1 VTIQAQILK
10 LMRNLIAERGTSVLF
25 TTHDLGAAWEI
36 CDRVTVMYAGTGGE
50 TAEVGAFFDRPAHPY
65 TRNAAREPADAA
77 LGAARHS
84 GRRPQ
89 SVRAADRLP
98 LPSALPARRGGL
110 QATHPLPS
118 RRRRATR
125 CAAIIRIWRTPD
137 ERAPAR
143 TGRASRGASRSA
155 TPGGCRIGWLR
166 ALDGVSLQIGRGEIL
181 GVVGESGCGKST
193 LGKTITG
200 IHAPSAGS
208 IRFEGNEIA
217 GLTPRAGAGAAQPVA
232 VLLPGPGRF
241 ARPALENR
249 ARARGAAGGA
259 HQAVAR
265 RAQAPGARDAR
276 GGRASRSAH
285 LDLYPH
291 EISGGQQRRVGLAR
305 VMMLRPSLIILDEP
319 TSGLDVSVQ
328 ATVLNLFAALS
339 KAHDLAYMF
348 ISHDLSVVRL
358 FSHRIAVMYL
368 GRIVETGETSQ
379 IFANPKH
386 PYTQSLLA
394 AVPQIGGRRVT
405 DTFWLEGEPPS
416 PDNLPPGCRFAPRC
430 PRADGLCGRDDPASR
445 ALADGRLIACHHA
458 VDG

>member
-1 VTIQAQILK
+1 MSEPLLELNGLARRFPI
-10 LMRNLIAERGTSVLF
+10 
-25 TTHDLGAAWEI
+25 
-36 CDRVTVMYAGTGGE
+36 
-50 TAEVGAFFDRPAHPY
+50 
-65 TRNAAREPADAA
+65 RNAW
-77 LGAARHS
+77 G
-84 GRRPQ
+84 
-89 SVRAADRLP
+89 VR
-98 LPSALPARRGGL
+98 
-110 QATHPLPS
+110 T
-118 RRRRATR
+118 
-125 CAAIIRIWRTPD
+125 
-137 ERAPAR
+137 
-143 TGRASRGASRSA
+143 
-155 TPGGCRIGWLR
+155 GWLR

-193 LGKTITG
+193 LGKTIAG

-217 GLTPRAGAGAAQPVA
+217 GLTPRAGAALRSRLQYCYQDPGASLDPRWKI
-232 VLLPGPGRF
+232 G
-241 ARPALENR
+241 PALEEPLVVHTALSR
-249 ARARGAAGGA
+249 AERKRRV
-259 HQAVAR
+259 HETLEAVGL
-265 RAQAPGARDAR
+265 PL
-276 GGRASRSAH
+276 AH

-379 IFANPKH
+379 IFASPKH

-430 PRADGLCGRDDPASR
+430 PRADDLCRSDDPASR
-445 ALADGRLIACHHA
+445 PMADGRLIACHHA